1 MNKRFLNAL
10 LFGAVVLSTGAF
22 TSCNNDDVD
31 DLKSRVSV
39 IEVAIDDIKTQLG
52 NALMTGASITK
63 VDEKDGTYT
72 LTLSDGQKIVIKP
85 GGGNISMVVTDTE
98 AIITIEGEKYVLPL
112 GSLVNSLIYSP
123 ETIDGIVEIGNAG
136 VTVNFLARP
145 ALKNLDGAQFTI
157 AESHVLT
164 RAADGEQFK
173 VNGEAKL
180 EGDFIKV
187 PIKAL
192 GEAEGGKTYA
202 VSLQMNLKGTIIG
215 SNYFN
220 VKVSDDFSSVA
231 EDLGGVTIKAD
242 YAPKDLADG
251 FKEMT
256 VNGLDLLKEFNFKDL
271 FSELPEGAEFVVAGN
286 NKQPGGKAQE
296 KRELL
301 SKSLASD
308 GKWKFSERPGTS
320 FNDNVD
326 RPGFLVNV
334 VVDDVVKAKIYV
346 VIIDELANV
355 DFTANGLIGNFE
367 AEWGGRETAMGMG
380 VQTLNFPKAITNYES
395 EIPIIHGSSKEN
407 FFEKWANYSISF
419 EGESLIFHNGTTLEM
434 GDIAKK
440 YAEGCRGIYWFYRG
454 FAVYVPEALATVEDG
469 DKKVYIAENGKKYG
483 GGDGYDYDGWLGQY
497 NDYINN
503 PIGFY
508 QTVIDWGF
516 GDLTMDEKNGDFHFP
531 ESYTG
536 YGLRIA
542 LGAGYEYAYGVK
554 PLHGTGTDQLGM
566 LFINRRVAPEGATMP
581 APKP

>member
-39 IEVAIDDIKTQLG
+39 IEVAIDDIKAQLG
-52 NALMTGASITK
+52 KALMTGASITK

-85 GGGNISMVVTDTE
+85 GGGNISIVVTDTE

-334 VVDDVVKAKIYV
+334 VVDDVVKAKVYV
-346 VIIDELANV
+346 VISDPLAAVSNDV
-355 DFTANGLIGNFE
+355 FMGSLKGLGQPHVEYGE
-367 AEWGGRETAMGMG
+367 A
-380 VQTLNFPKAITNYES
+380 P
-395 EIPIIHGSSKEN
+395 
-407 FFEKWANYSISF
+407 
-419 EGESLIFHNGTTLEM
+419 
-434 GDIAKK
+434 
-440 YAEGCRGIYWFYRG
+440 AEGSGEGTPIVVNPGENKLNLYAMIADNKFSLKHG
-454 FAVYVPEALATVEDG
+454 DGGAKIVEALAGYVVEVNGDNLVYSDG
-469 DKKVYIAENGKKYG
+469 SSLA
-483 GGDGYDYDGWLGQY
+483 L
-497 NDYINN
+497 
-503 PIGFY
+503 
-508 QTVIDWGF
+508 
-516 GDLTMDEKNGDFHFP
+516 GDLGKQLLGNVVYYNRQTSIASSQRRGWTGMSDDEKKAFAGAECNGEMLDGFDGINGSTMAANGIKITSDGFF
-531 ESYTG
+531 ETTEAYRGWALRIG
-536 YGLRIA
+536 YGVRF
-542 LGAGYEYAYGVK
+542 EYAYGSRD
-554 PLHGTGTDQLGM
+554 LADGCLCY
-566 LFINRRVAPEGATMP
+566 LWINRRDCAEGVVDNPTMV
-581 APKP
+581 KE